1 MTIADLEEGFNLSFR
16 NLCLTERSNIVTVDD
31 VSSNTN
37 LEPRRRIE
45 MNKLAGKVAIVTGA
59 SKGIGAAIAKGL
71 AEAGA
76 AVAVNYCSSKEG
88 ADRTVAEITN
98 KGGKAIAI
106 KGDVGK
112 AADVKR
118 LFEETEESLGSPS
131 VLVNNA
137 GVFQF
142 GPVEAISEKEFHRE
156 FDANVLG
163 PILTI
168 QEAVKHFPASGGSI
182 INISS
187 IASENPVPNSSLYSA
202 TKGAVDTLTMALAK
216 ELGRRN
222 IRVNAVAPGHT
233 DTEGTRGLGFVDS
246 EQAQQMVSETP
257 LAGRFGQPD
266 EIAPVVVFLASDD
279 AAWLTGERISA
290 SGGVH

>member
-1 MTIADLEEGFNLSFR
+1 M
-16 NLCLTERSNIVTVDD
+16 
-31 VSSNTN
+31 NT
-37 LEPRRRIE
+37 L
-45 MNKLAGKVAIVTGA
+45 KGKVAIVTGA
-59 SKGIGAAIAKGL
+59 SKGIGAAIARGL
-71 AEAGA
+71 AVAGA
-76 AVAVNYCSSKEG
+76 AVAVNYSSGKDG
-88 ADRTVAEITN
+88 ADRAVAEITS

-106 KGDVGK
+106 QGNVGK
-112 AADVKR
+112 ATDVRR
-118 LFEETEESLGSPS
+118 LFEETEKALGSPS

-142 GPVEAISEKEFHRE
+142 EPFEAITEREFHRE
-156 FDANVLG
+156 FDTNVLG

-168 QEAVKHFPASGGSI
+168 QEALKQFPASGGSI

-216 ELGRRN
+216 ELGPRN
-222 IRVNAVAPGHT
+222 IRVNTVAPGHT
-233 DTEGTRGLGFVDS
+233 DTEGTRRIGYVGS

-257 LAGRFGQPD
+257 LGGRFAQPE
-266 EIAPVVVFLASDD
+266 EIAPVVVFLASDH